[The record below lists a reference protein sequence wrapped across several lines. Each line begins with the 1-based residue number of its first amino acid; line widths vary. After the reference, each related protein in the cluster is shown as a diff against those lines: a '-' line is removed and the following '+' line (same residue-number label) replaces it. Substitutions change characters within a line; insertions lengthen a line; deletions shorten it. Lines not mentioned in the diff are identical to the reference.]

1 MPGDE
6 NILDQRSII
15 GVFSCIPFLFHR
27 NRSVNADGSVP
38 KCQNGR
44 LRADLPSISRD
55 HNSATTGPI
64 SKSFGVFNMY
74 SSRGRLL
81 GGSTFGGVDF
91 WGSTFGGRLLK
102 GFPLFG
108 GSVEPP

>member
-81 GGSTFGGVDF
+81 GGRLLE
-91 WGSTFGGRLLK
+91 GSTFGGRLL
-102 GFPLFG
+102 GVDF
-108 GSVEPP
+108 

>member
-1 MPGDE
+1 M
-6 NILDQRSII
+6 
-15 GVFSCIPFLFHR
+15 
-27 NRSVNADGSVP
+27 P

-81 GGSTFGGVDF
+81 GGRLLE
-91 WGSTFGGRLLK
+91 GSTFGGRLL
-102 GFPLFG
+102 GGSTFG
-108 GSVEPP
+108 GISSFWRQCASLGLDISMTRGRIDLLFF